1 MKRELK
7 TENVMKIVIKGFKWK
22 KNLSKFDDEFI
33 KKYDEESNKGYIPE
47 VDVECTKDLHNLH
60 SNLPF
65 L

>member
-33 KKYDEESNKGYIPE
+33 KKI
-47 VDVECTKDLHNLH
+47 
-60 SNLPF
+60 
-65 L
+65 